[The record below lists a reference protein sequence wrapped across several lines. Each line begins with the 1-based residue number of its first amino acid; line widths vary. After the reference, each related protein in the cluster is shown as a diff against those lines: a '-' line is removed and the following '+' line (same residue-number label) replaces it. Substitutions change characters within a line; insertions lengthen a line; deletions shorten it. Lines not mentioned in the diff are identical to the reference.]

1 MPRVKEYNREEVLDK
16 ATRLFWEKGFASSSM
31 NDIVKTT
38 GLNKHSMYKEFGS
51 KEGLYQAC
59 IENFVSETNKDAVEI
74 ISRKPLGFSNIV
86 DFFQNRLDH
95 ATTGKWC
102 GCMVMNSII
111 EQEAL
116 SDDINKQVRRHL
128 KSQEKLFRK
137 CLAAARD
144 NGEISANK
152 DLDVSARYLL
162 CFLEGLNVMGRKT
175 SYNKKE
181 LQLLINEVI
190 EHVRD

>member
-1 MPRVKEYNREEVLDK
+1 MPRLKEYNKREVLDK
-16 ATRLFWEKGFASSSM
+16 ATRLFWEKGFVGSSM
-31 NDIVKTT
+31 NDIVKAT

-59 IENFVSETNKDAVEI
+59 IENFVSETNRDAVEI
-74 ISRKPLGFSNIV
+74 INRKPLGFSNIV

-102 GCMVMNSII
+102 GCMVMNSVI

-116 SDDINKQVRRHL
+116 SGDINEQVQKHL
-128 KSQEKLFRK
+128 KNQEKLFRK
-137 CLAAARD
+137 CLAAAQD
-144 NGEISANK
+144 NGEISADK
-152 DLDVSARYLL
+152 DLDVSAKYLL

-175 SYNKKE
+175 SYRKEE
-181 LQLLINEVI
+181 LQLLVNELI
-190 EHVRD
+190 ESIRG